1 MMKKLKLRT
10 YYFIAALCVAAL
22 LIISCGS
29 KERVAVNQLDT
40 PEHHTFTGLKL
51 LDQEK
56 YSDASRA
63 FKMAIQ
69 LNKNYSRAY
78 AGMAL
83 VNIYTGKYKTAWDNL
98 DLAFK
103 NAHDS
108 SEKLFVNVAKIRY
121 YCANHSDPRWLG
133 LAKEQFDEAVAIDSE
148 HSPAF
153 YYMGFAYK
161 QALDFNQAGQMF
173 ATVIQLKKAHI
184 YDANNQLVFLQEVQ
198 SANPQTRA
206 GKKIALAERMT
217 RAEAA
222 SLFVNELKIKAIY
235 TPMDSVVSDAGM
247 QSETNLSQ
255 PTAIENSSE
264 ITTETQVTA
273 KTSSSPAASVPIRI
287 LAKDIANH
295 PLTHDIE
302 TILEIGIRGLGNDPN
317 GNFNPEEVLSRGE
330 FATMLE
336 DIMSRLTGVNHTT
349 EQYISSKSIFPD
361 VSPEMPYYDSII
373 SVTSLGIMKAKNLKT
388 GEFYPLKPLSGTE
401 ALLIIRH
408 LKNKFKMID

>member
-1 MMKKLKLRT
+1 MKPTFRT
-10 YYFIAALCVAAL
+10 FVFITAFCIAAL

-29 KERVAVNQLDT
+29 KERIAVNQLDT

-63 FKMAIQ
+63 FRMAIQ
-69 LNKNYSRAY
+69 LNNNYSRAY

-83 VNIYTGKYKTAWDNL
+83 VNIYTGKYKTAWENL

-103 NAHDS
+103 NANDD

-121 YCANHSDPRWLG
+121 YCANDSDPRWLD
-133 LAKEQFDEAVAIDSE
+133 LAKEQFNEAVAIDSE
-148 HSPAF
+148 PSPAY

-161 QALDFNQAGQMF
+161 QALDFSQAGQMF

-184 YDANNQLVFLQEVQ
+184 YDANNQLIFLQEVQ
-198 SANPQTRA
+198 SAKPQTRA
-206 GKKIALAERMT
+206 GKKIALAEKLT

-222 SLFVNELKIKAIY
+222 SLFVHELKIKAIY
-235 TPMDSVVSDAGM
+235 TPIDSFVSEAGM
-247 QSETNLSQ
+247 QSETNLS
-255 PTAIENSSE
+255 PSTAFESSAGISSE
-264 ITTETQVTA
+264 SIVAAE
-273 KTSSSPAASVPIRI
+273 TSSPVAANVPVKI

-295 PLTHDIE
+295 PLKNDIE
-302 TILEIGIRGLGNDPN
+302 TILEIGLRGLGNDPN

-330 FATMLE
+330 FASMLE
-336 DIMSRLTGVNHTT
+336 DILSKLSGVNNAT
-349 EQYISSKSIFPD
+349 ERYISAKSIFPD
-361 VSPEMPYYDSII
+361 VLPEIPYYDSII
-373 SVTSLGIMKAKNLKT
+373 SVTSQGIMKAKNLKT

-401 ALLIIRH
+401 ALLIIH
-408 LKNKFKMID
+408 YLKNKFKIVD

>member
-1 MMKKLKLRT
+1 MMMKLTIRS
-10 YYFIAALCVAAL
+10 FIFSTIFCVVGL
-22 LIISCGS
+22 LIVSCGS
-29 KERVAVNQLDT
+29 KERIAVNQLDT

-63 FKMAIQ
+63 FRMAIQ
-69 LNKNYSRAY
+69 LNNNYSRAY
-78 AGMAL
+78 TGMAL
-83 VNIYTGKYKTAWDNL
+83 VNIYTGKYKTAWENL

-103 NAHDS
+103 NANDS
-108 SEKLFVNVAKIRY
+108 SEKLFVNVARIRY
-121 YCANHSDPRWLG
+121 YCANDSDARWLD

-148 HSPAF
+148 HSPAY

-198 SANPQTRA
+198 SAHAQSRA
-206 GKKIALAERMT
+206 GKKIALAEKLT

-235 TPMDSVVSDAGM
+235 TPMDNLVSDAGM
-247 QSETNLSQ
+247 QYAINLSQ
-255 PTAIENSSE
+255 STAIEDPTGVSSE
-264 ITTETQVTA
+264 GNVAAEPSSTA
-273 KTSSSPAASVPIRI
+273 AAKVPVKI

-295 PLTHDIE
+295 PLKHDIE
-302 TILEIGIRGLGNDPN
+302 TIIEMGIRGLGNDPK
-317 GNFNPEEVLSRGE
+317 GNFKPEEVLSRGE
-330 FATMLE
+330 LASMLE
-336 DIMSRLTGVNHTT
+336 DIMSKLTGVDNTT
-349 EQYISSKSIFPD
+349 ERYITPKSMFPD
-361 VSPEMPYYDSII
+361 VSPEMPYCDSII
-373 SVTSLGIMKAKNLKT
+373 SVTSQGIMKAKNVKT

-401 ALLIIRH
+401 ALLIIRN
-408 LKNKFKMID
+408 LKNKFKIID